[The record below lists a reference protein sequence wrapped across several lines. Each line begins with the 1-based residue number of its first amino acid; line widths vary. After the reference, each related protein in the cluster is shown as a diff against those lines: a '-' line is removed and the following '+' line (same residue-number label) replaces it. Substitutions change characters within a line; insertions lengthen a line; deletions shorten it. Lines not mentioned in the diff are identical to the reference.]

1 MTAEPHGR
9 HPGHQAPD
17 AERWH
22 AALKSACAR
31 RSYPEEHTA
40 EAVRRAAEGRLSLRD
55 LRLMLLAVPDHPAR
69 QAAFDQVAAH
79 GDAAGQLLLLHA
91 QLESWP
97 PPVVTD
103 DGAEEGREHRASA
116 LAGPPGRPV
125 RGPECRADTRKAAR
139 QRAQLALLCQLAGL
153 TPRQA
158 APDATPLRAARALE
172 PGMTGAEFET
182 LLRERAESG
191 QGPGEE
197 LLEEILRRASAS
209 RLRHRDLELLLFHT
223 GGPPWAAARAAALEL
238 VARMP
243 PTAETLLSWHCE
255 QSGGP
260 GAEYRQ
266 ETGGT
271 PAEPKYTVTARL
283 GPHTGG
289 PRQALGRK
297 VARHYA
303 AVELLAR
310 VTGLEPPR
318 VTVPDRPEN
327 EKRVAPLKAGDD
339 PLKLLNKYTQLEVIT
354 KPVYT
359 FSRGRPGSQ
368 APVICT
374 AACDYR
380 GRRTE
385 VSAQGRAASRA
396 EARIAAARALIGVLS
411 RTGGD
416 MAPVPAIPERR
427 KPPATPAPATP
438 TPPAPAAAGASAD
451 QALEALRAGC
461 ALVFLPAPAPSHARL
476 LIHRPDGSPLPAPP
490 LPGPLTPAR
499 RQLALERPEGIRC
512 AQVEGWALPLD
523 HAVPLLLSA
532 DGQAAVHPTV
542 RAWARAART
551 GLRLIAARL
560 VHPALTPAGLDTWRI
575 GPLPEETHRT
585 LDQLAAQLPP
595 HAHCTPA
602 GSPPHLPPPGRT
614 LQEFLDAL
622 ADALLRTPGAVPLF
636 GDLPFTGTT
645 ARPAPQLRLWTDMV
659 ADRCEGGTTPGLVL
673 RVAPPDPADAEAGR
687 LRATLLLRP
696 PGSDRAEPVARFH
709 TGHRPPPGLD
719 HGDLRRA
726 VRALR
731 RAAQDWPPLKRL
743 ADHDPA
749 APLLLTSSDILEL
762 LGETGR
768 LLAERGLGI
777 QWPEELRRALS
788 TRTVVGGTAHDGSDG
803 SRGSGESGGPGASV
817 GFGLNQL
824 LDFRWQLVLDG
835 EPLTEAEMDRLV
847 AAARP
852 LVALRDRWVLV
863 DPDTAR
869 RARHRRLEPLTGA
882 AALTAALSGSVTVDG
897 RDFACEP
904 AGALAEVV
912 ATLRGGETA
921 RPVPVPRALHAQLR
935 DYQHRALNWLSHTT
949 SLGFGACLA
958 DDMGLGKTLTA
969 IAFHLH
975 RRECGHPGPTLV
987 ICPSSLVANWAR
999 EIARFAPGTPVIRY
1013 HGNQR
1018 SLAGTAETAVVV
1030 TTYGILRRD
1039 HRRLAAVN
1047 WDLVLA
1053 DEAQHV
1059 KNHRTQTARCLRE
1072 LRSGVRLALTGTPV
1086 ENTLDEL
1093 WAILDWA
1100 NPGLFGT
1107 LARFRERYARDVE
1120 RDTADPAA
1128 RRLTRL
1134 ISPFLLRRRKSD
1146 PGIAPELPPK
1156 VHQERIVQL
1165 TAEQA
1170 ALYEA
1175 NVREAM
1181 AAVRGSAGPGR
1192 RRMVLR
1198 LLTALKQICNHPA
1211 HYLHHRTGRPAPDE
1225 PPFAERSAKLR
1236 ALQELL
1242 TTIGERGESALIF
1255 TSYVVMGRLL
1265 QDHLDTLG
1273 LDPLFLHGST
1283 PPARR
1288 QEMVDAFQAGRHR
1301 ILILSLRAAG
1311 TGLNLTRATHVIH
1324 YDRTWN
1330 PAIEDQATDRAHRIG
1345 QHRTVHV
1352 HQLISEGTVEDRIA
1366 ALLESKRALHD
1377 AVLATGES
1385 ALGALT
1391 DRELADLV
1399 TLGKN
1404 T

>member
-1 MTAEPHGR
+1 MHNDH
-9 HPGHQAPD
+9 HPDYRVLD

-22 AALKSACAR
+22 ATLKSACTR
-31 RSYPEEHTA
+31 RTYPQALTA
-40 EAVRRAAEGRLSLRD
+40 EVVRRAAEGRLSLRD
-55 LRLMLLAVPDHPAR
+55 LRLLLLVAPDHPAR
-69 QAAFDQVAAH
+69 QAAIDQVAANSE
-79 GDAAGQLLLLHA
+79 AAGQLLLLHA

-103 DGAEEGREHRASA
+103 APKDGAPEHRATA
-116 LAGPPGRPV
+116 LTGPPGRPV
-125 RGPECRADTRKAAR
+125 RGPDCRADSRKAAR
-139 QRAQLALLCQLAGL
+139 QGAQLALLCRLAGV
-153 TPRQA
+153 TPRPA
-158 APDATPLRAARALE
+158 APDTTPARTARALE
-172 PGMTGAEFET
+172 PGLPGEEFEA
-182 LLRERAESG
+182 LLRQRATDG
-191 QGPGEE
+191 TGPGEE

-223 GGPPWAAARAAALEL
+223 DGPPWAAARAAALAL

-243 PTAETLLSWHCE
+243 PTAETLLTWHAE
-255 QSGGP
+255 QDGRP
-260 GAEYRQ
+260 GADYRQ
-266 ETGGT
+266 QA
-271 PAEPKYTVTARL
+271 AEPGYTVTARL
-283 GPHTGG
+283 GSHTGG
-289 PRQALGRK
+289 PRQALSRK

-303 AVELLAR
+303 AVDLLAR
-310 VTGLEPPR
+310 LAGLEPPR

-327 EKRVAPLKAGDD
+327 EKKVAPLKAGDD

-354 KPVYT
+354 KPGYT
-359 FSRGRPGSQ
+359 FGRGRPGSRS
-368 APVICT
+368 AVTCT
-374 AACDYR
+374 ATCDYR
-380 GRRTE
+380 GRRAE
-385 VSAQGRAASRA
+385 VSAQGRAASKA
-396 EARIAAARALIGVLS
+396 EARIAAARALIGALS
-411 RTGGD
+411 QTAG
-416 MAPVPAIPERR
+416 
-427 KPPATPAPATP
+427 PPAAAN
-438 TPPAPAAAGASAD
+438 PPAPDSRSVPAARPAPPPPAPRRPPGAVPPSGTPAAGRPAAAH
-451 QALEALRAGC
+451 ALEALRAGC
-461 ALVFLPAPAPSHARL
+461 ALVFVPAPAPPQARL
-476 LIHRPDGSPLPAPP
+476 LIHRPDGSPMPGEPPPA
-490 LPGPLTPAR
+490 PLTPAR
-499 RQLALERPEGIRC
+499 HQLALERPEGIRT
-512 AQVEGWALPLD
+512 AQVNGWALPLAQ
-523 HAVPLLLSA
+523 AVPILLDL
-532 DGQAAVHPTV
+532 DGQPAVHPTV

-575 GPLPEETHRT
+575 GPLPEDTRLA
-585 LDQLAAQLPP
+585 LDRLAAQLPP
-595 HAHCTPA
+595 HAHCTAA
-602 GSPPHLPPPGRT
+602 GPQPHIPSPGRA
-614 LQEFLDAL
+614 LREFLDAL
-622 ADALLRTPGAVPLF
+622 ADALLRTPGATPLF
-636 GDLPFTGTT
+636 GDLPYLGTT
-645 ARPAPQLRLWTDMV
+645 ARPAPQLRLWADAV
-659 ADRCEGGTTPGLVL
+659 ADRCEGGITPDLVL
-673 RVAPPDPADAEAGR
+673 RVEPPAPADAEAGR
-687 LRATLLLRP
+687 LRATLLLQP
-696 PGSDRAEPVARFH
+696 PGTDRAEPAAELL
-709 TGHRPPPGLD
+709 TGRHRTPALD
-719 HGDLRRA
+719 QPALRRA

-743 ADHDPA
+743 ADQHPPDS
-749 APLLLTSSDILEL
+749 LSLTATDILEL
-762 LGETGR
+762 LGETGT
-768 LLAERGLGI
+768 LLDGHGLRV
-777 QWPEELRRALS
+777 QWPAELREALG
-788 TRTVVGGTAHDGSDG
+788 TRTVVGTTAHG
-803 SRGSGESGGPGASV
+803 
-817 GFGLNQL
+817 GFGLTQL

-835 EPLTEAEMDRLV
+835 QPLTEAEMDRLV
-847 AAARP
+847 EAARP
-852 LVALRDRWVLV
+852 LVRLRDRWVLV

-869 RARHRRLEPLTGA
+869 RARHRGLEPLTGA

-897 RDFACEP
+897 RDYACEP

-912 ATLRGGETA
+912 ATLRGGEAA
-921 RPVPVPRALHAQLR
+921 RPVPAPRALRAQLR
-935 DYQHRALNWLSHTT
+935 DYQHRALNWLAHTT
-949 SLGFGACLA
+949 DLGFGVCLA
-958 DDMGLGKTLTA
+958 DDMGLGKTLTSL
-969 IAFHLH
+969 AFHLH
-975 RRECGHPGPTLV
+975 RHEHGHTGPTLV
-987 ICPSSLVANWAR
+987 ICPSSLVTNWAR
-999 EIARFAPGTPVIRY
+999 ETARFAPGTPVLRY
-1013 HGNQR
+1013 HGHQR
-1018 SLAGTAETAVVV
+1018 SLAGLTDAAIVV

-1047 WDLVLA
+1047 WGLVMA

-1072 LRSGVRLALTGTPV
+1072 LHSGVRVALTGTPV

-1107 LARFRERYARDVE
+1107 LPRFRERYARDVE
-1120 RDTADPAA
+1120 RDTSAPAA

-1181 AAVRGSAGPGR
+1181 AAVRGSAGLGR
-1192 RRMVLR
+1192 QRMVLQ
-1198 LLTALKQICNHPA
+1198 LLTSLKQICNHPA
-1211 HYLHHRTGRPAPDE
+1211 HYLHHRTTPPAAAE
-1225 PPFAERSAKLR
+1225 PPFAERSAKLK

-1242 TTIGERGESALIF
+1242 TTIGERGESALVF

-1265 QDHLDTLG
+1265 QSHLDTLG
-1273 LDPLFLHGST
+1273 LDPLFLHGAT
-1283 PPARR
+1283 PAARR
-1288 QEMVDAFQAGRHR
+1288 QEMVDAFQDGRHR

-1366 ALLESKRALHD
+1366 ALLESKRALHH

-1385 ALGALT
+1385 ALGTLT